1 MRQRRPGRAGRGR
14 SGSDPGAFSPL
25 LRAAAGIAVVF
36 LLSLTGLLDELPAFS
51 ALVLAGTASCLAAGG
66 VLFAF
71 EPRARSLA
79 RPVLRR
85 LRRPATA

>member
-14 SGSDPGAFSPL
+14 SGSDPGAFSPHFS
-25 LRAAAGIAVVF
+25 AAAGIAVVF
-36 LLSLTGLLDELPAFS
+36 LLGPTGLLDELSAFA

-66 VLFAF
+66 VLFAL
-71 EPRARSLA
+71 EPRSLA
-79 RPVLRR
+79 RPVLRK

>member
-14 SGSDPGAFSPL
+14 SGSDPGAASPL
-25 LRAAAGIAVVF
+25 LSAAAGIAVVV
-36 LLSLTGLLDELPAFS
+36 LLSLTGLLDELPAFA

-66 VLFAF
+66 VLFAL
-71 EPRARSLA
+71 EPRVRSLA
-79 RPVLRR
+79 RPVLRK